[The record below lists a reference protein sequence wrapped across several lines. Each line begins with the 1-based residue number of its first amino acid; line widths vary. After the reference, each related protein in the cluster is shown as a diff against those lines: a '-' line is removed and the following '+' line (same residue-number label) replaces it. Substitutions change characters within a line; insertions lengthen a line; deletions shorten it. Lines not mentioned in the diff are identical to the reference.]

1 MKELISKLLSTFPE
15 EYSACIRCFIICG
28 FMLYPAFFS
37 FLPSFGSYPL
47 YTQVLL
53 AIGAS
58 TIYTAIA
65 MPLSFVLFRAEKG
78 KHLPPILLGVLISFT
93 FCFTKFP
100 IHHTFQFFLIS
111 LIILYLAMGG
121 MMILDYYIKLLLK
134 KFKREK
140 RE

>member
-15 EYSACIRCFIICG
+15 ESSACIRCSIICG

-58 TIYTAIA
+58 TIYTTIA
-65 MPLSFVLFRAEKG
+65 MPLSFAIFRDEKG
-78 KHLPPILLGVLISFT
+78 KHLPPIILGVLISFT
-93 FCFTKFP
+93 FCFTN
-100 IHHTFQFFLIS
+100 
-111 LIILYLAMGG
+111 
-121 MMILDYYIKLLLK
+121 
-134 KFKREK
+134 
-140 RE
+140 